1 MKKPKGMK
9 KQRGKRNKKWFREFS
24 EWYLYQ
30 KENAKASVS
39 DITPDGFMLHIP
51 SGDYYI
57 LREKFPYFKD
67 ASDEGLKKI
76 NITLD
81 FDEYHGDTL
90 DWPILDIQIGSK
102 QLVGK

>member
-1 MKKPKGMK
+1 MHFNGDMPKPMC
-9 KQRGKRNKKWFREFS
+9 
-24 EWYLYQ
+24 
-30 KENAKASVS
+30 

-57 LREKFPYFKD
+57 SREKFPYFKG

-76 NITLD
+76 HITLNI
-81 FDEYHGDTL
+81 DEYHGDAL